1 MIRTLGE
8 AGDPWPDWWDA
19 DTSALDLQVMIEDY
33 VHSGA
38 KFALIIA
45 VRLGSLSLRT
55 AGSVDTLRIPTSV
68 EGSGARAQKSATSWR
83 GLRNRS
89 SKN

>member
-8 AGDPWPDWWDA
+8 AGDHWLDWWNA
-19 DTSALDLQVMIEDY
+19 DTSALGLQVVIEDY

-45 VRLGSLSLRT
+45 VRLGSLALGT
-55 AGSVDTLRIPTSV
+55 AGSVDTLRIAFL
-68 EGSGARAQKSATSWR
+68 G
-83 GLRNRS
+83 
-89 SKN
+89 